1 MKNQYVVFNLCGE
14 EYGVDI
20 QNVQEIT
27 EYKDPI
33 SVPNAP
39 NFIEGII
46 NLRGNVTPIVSLK
59 KRFNLVEQKKVNEDR
74 IIIINIREKLVG
86 FMVDDVSQVL
96 TLDEKQIENP
106 PEIIIQNTHQYIT
119 RIGKIDKKIILIL
132 NLVKVLTEV
141 EKNKIVE
148 LEL

>member
-39 NFIEGII
+39 NFIEGVI